1 MWAYSYVSL
10 RFSTDLT
17 ELAKNPCLT
26 FHTNLSSLSY
36 NRTTDDASDGAL
48 SFPTIHVL
56 KHQMPNE
63 NTLSNRTDKL
73 SLTDISA
80 VLSRRGAMS
89 KEARQ
94 LVTKHTNDDDPRHPI
109 TQIAALELK
118 DETTQRG
125 LLNAEAI
132 TRHVAAFF
140 DLPYVR
146 IDPLNIDVAAVT
158 KPVSEAYAA
167 RFQFLPIKI
176 TATTATIATAEPN
189 VTEWQA
195 DIAPILQRKIERVMA
210 NPADIQRYLKEFYG
224 VSKSIGNADNDPK
237 NATTVDNFEQL
248 TELGDKG
255 EPDADDHHIVHL
267 VDWLL
272 QFAFEQRASD
282 IHIEPRRDQSNIRF
296 RIDGI
301 LHLVHQIETRIVQ
314 AITSRLKSLGRMDV
328 ADKRRPQDGRIK
340 TKAPNGNEVELR
352 LSTMP
357 TTFGEKLVLRIFN
370 PEKLTLSFS
379 DLGFTDTDEG
389 IWNSMVS
396 NPHGIILVT
405 GPTGS
410 GKTTT
415 LYSGLKQLARP
426 ENNVCT
432 IEDPIEMVE
441 PAFNQM
447 QVQPAIDLDFA
458 SGVRTLL
465 RQDPDIIMVGEIRD
479 KETADVAAQ
488 AALTGHLVL
497 STLHTNDAPSA
508 ITRLQD
514 IGLPSYLISATL
526 LGIVAQRLTR
536 TLCEHCKKKERF
548 DPIAWAS
555 VVGEHQQ
562 DITPPPF
569 LVSGEGC
576 DECRNTGYRGRQ
588 GIYEMLAVTDD
599 IRAAIQP
606 NVDHRELRK
615 HALAYGM
622 TPLALAGA
630 RKVIE
635 GTTTLS
641 EILAVV
647 PAGGSALPP
656 QA

>member
-1 MWAYSYVSL
+1 MAN
-10 RFSTDLT
+10 
-17 ELAKNPCLT
+17 AK
-26 FHTNLSSLSY
+26 
-36 NRTTDDASDGAL
+36 
-48 SFPTIHVL
+48 
-56 KHQMPNE
+56 
-63 NTLSNRTDKL
+63 TLSNTTEKL
-73 SLTDISA
+73 SLNDVSA
-80 VLSRRGAMS
+80 ILSRRGAIG
-89 KEARQ
+89 KEARKIISKQ
-94 LVTKHTNDDDPRHPI
+94 AVDDDKRHPI
-109 TQIAALELK
+109 TKIASLELV
-118 DETTQRG
+118 DETTARG
-125 LLNAEAI
+125 ALSAETI
-132 TRHVAAFF
+132 TRHVAEFF

-146 IDPLNIDVAAVT
+146 IDPLKIDVASVT
-158 KPVSEAYAA
+158 KPVSQAYAT

-195 DIAPILQRKIERVMA
+195 DIAPIIQRKIERVIA
-210 NPADIQRYLKEFYG
+210 NPAEIQRYLKEFYG
-224 VSKSIGNADNDPK
+224 VSKSIGNANNDSGK
-237 NATTVDNFEQL
+237 LNAINNFEQL
-248 TELGDKG
+248 TELGDAG
-255 EPDADDHHIVHL
+255 ELDADDHHIVHL

-282 IHIEPRRDQSNIRF
+282 IHIEPRRDKSNIRF
-296 RIDGI
+296 RIDGM
-301 LHLVHQIETRIVQ
+301 LHLVHQIDTRIIQ

-340 TKAPNGNEVELR
+340 TKAPNGSEVELR

-370 PEKLTLSFS
+370 PEKLPLSFK
-379 DLGFTDTDEG
+379 DLGFTEADES
-389 IWNSMVS
+389 IWTSMAS

-458 SGVRTLL
+458 GGVRTLL
-465 RQDPDIIMVGEIRD
+465 RQDPDIIMIGEIRD

-488 AALTGHLVL
+488 AALTGHLVM

-526 LGIVAQRLTR
+526 LGVVAQRLVR
-536 TLCEHCKKKERF
+536 TLCAHCKVQQAL
-548 DPIAWAS
+548 DSDAWAS
-555 VVGEHQQ
+555 IVGDDEAFKAAP
-562 DITPPPF
+562 DF
-569 LVSGEGC
+569 LMIGEGC

-588 GIYEMLAVTDD
+588 GIYEMLQITDD
-599 IRAAIQP
+599 IRAAILP
-606 NVDHRELRK
+606 SVDHRQLRL
-615 HALAYGM
+615 HALRHGM
-622 TPLALAGA
+622 TPLRLAGA
-630 RKVIE
+630 IKVAA
-635 GTTTLS
+635 GSTTLS
-641 EILAVV
+641 ELLSVV
-647 PAGGSALPP
+647 PNVSAVSSAPH
-656 QA
+656 